1 MSRSF
6 ASYAKEP
13 ATGIP
18 VSVAVSSPTTTPSSA
33 AAAAAA
39 APGRSGQ
46 SLEAYLRQLVNQAP
60 VMLFMKGSPSAP
72 QCGFSNKIVA
82 ILRENGIRFST
93 FNILSDEEVRQGLK
107 EFSKW
112 PTYPQLYVDGKLIGG
127 LDIVKE
133 LVEEGELLPM
143 IPAAARS

>member
-72 QCGFSNKIVA
+72 QCDFSNKIVA

>member
-112 PTYPQLYVDGKLIGG
+112 PTYPQLYVDGKLVGG